1 MIWNIGTGRYALRHI
16 MTRIRSEGAP
26 RQRGVSLLE
35 VLIALAVLS
44 IGLTGLAI
52 MHLNAQKYVHSAYE
66 RSLVS
71 SIALDLEERLWLE
84 VADTSSV
91 GCPSLANTSGTA
103 IHDLVQHWG
112 NASITTVSG
121 KNIFPTRIPGL
132 TVTVLDSGVT
142 GTAGSGPAYAEVDLR
157 FTWGAADTTRFELG
171 ESGGQTFDYTARIYC
186 SADYSGS

>member
-1 MIWNIGTGRYALRHI
+1 
-16 MTRIRSEGAP
+16 MTRIAIAP

-44 IGLTGLAI
+44 IGLAGLAI

-91 GCPSLANTSGTA
+91 GCPTLTAASGTA
-103 IHDLVQHWG
+103 IYELVDHWS
-112 NASITTVSG
+112 NASITTESG
-121 KNIFPTRIPGL
+121 KKIFPARIPGL
-132 TVTVLDSGVT
+132 NVTVLGSGVT
-142 GTAGSGPAYAEVDLR
+142 GTEGSGPAYAEVDLR
-157 FTWGAADTTRFELG
+157 FTWGDADTVRFTNS
-171 ESGGQTFDYTARIYC
+171 ESGGQSFDYTARIYC
-186 SADYSGS
+186 SADYTTGS